1 MKRRFNT
8 LVLVLS
14 AALAALCVVL
24 AFFIH
29 FPIIPGL
36 AFLEYD
42 PADIL
47 IYVSTYVFGIPVGL
61 AITVVVS
68 IVQGVTV
75 SASSGVTGIAMHVL
89 STGGFVLA
97 AGLVYFLTGRLRKKE
112 KHRTLYTIL
121 SLAAAT
127 AAGILTVVALMTAWN
142 IILTPIFMGIERD
155 ILIRQYLG
163 LIVLFNL
170 IKASINGVAAA
181 VFTVPFGMLAKTIL
195 GGKNVME

>member
-1 MKRRFNT
+1 MKREFNT
-8 LVLVLS
+8 RILVLS
-14 AALAALCVVL
+14 AALAAISVVL

-47 IYVSTYVFGIPVGL
+47 IYVSSYVFGMPVGL

-68 IVQGVTV
+68 IVQGTTV
-75 SASSGVTGIAMHVL
+75 SASSGIVGIMMHII
-89 STGGFVLA
+89 STGGYVLA
-97 AGLVYFLTGRLRKKE
+97 SGIVYFLMRRLRQSG
-112 KHRTLYTIL
+112 KHRTGCTVL
-121 SLAAAT
+121 SLVAAT
-127 AAGILTVVALMTAWN
+127 AAGIVTVVALMTAWN

-155 ILIRQYLG
+155 FLISNYLG

-181 VFTVPFGMLAKTIL
+181 VFTVPFRMLAGMIL
-195 GGKNVME
+195 GDKVIK